1 MKAIYLIKY
10 GNSNQAFEIRDTPI
24 PDIEDNEVIIAVKSI
39 GLNFADVLARRGLYP
54 DAPKNPAVLGY
65 DVAGTIHSKGKDVTH
80 VDIGQ
85 RVAALTRFGGY
96 TEYAKTFAE
105 GVAAIPDNVSF
116 EEATALATQG
126 CTAYYCA
133 EESVQ
138 LHEGDHVLIHAAA
151 GGVGSLLV
159 QYAKYKG
166 CKVYGTASTKKQDFL
181 RELGVD
187 VPIDYTSQNF
197 DDIIS
202 RDLKDGQQLD
212 VIFDSIGGAVF
223 KKGMKILGQGGRM
236 VTYGAASQ
244 MDKGKKN
251 LIATLKVGLGFGIFS
266 PISLLMSSQA
276 IISVN
281 MLRIA
286 DHRKH
291 IFKHVFEQVMDL
303 TSKGVLKPKV
313 GKVFPADQF
322 AEAHE
327 YLEQR
332 KSLGKVVVN
341 W

>member
-1 MKAIYLIKY
+1 MKAIFLTKH
-10 GNSNQAFEIRDTPI
+10 GDSNKAFEIRDTEI
-24 PDIEDNEVIIAVKSI
+24 PSIDDDEIVIEVRSI

-65 DVAGTIHSKGKDVTH
+65 DVAGTVHSKGKDVTH
-80 VDIGQ
+80 VEVGD

-96 TEYAKTFAE
+96 AQFAKTFAE
-105 GVAAIPDNVSF
+105 GVAKLPESISF

-126 CTAYYCA
+126 CTAYFCA

-138 LHEGDHVLIHAAA
+138 LHAGDNVLVHAAA

-159 QYAKYKG
+159 QYAKHKG
-166 CKVYGTASTKKQDFL
+166 CKVYGTASTKKQGFL
-181 RELGVD
+181 KELGVD
-187 VPIDYTSQNF
+187 VPIDYTSQEF
-197 DDIIS
+197 DKIITN
-202 RDLKDGQQLD
+202 DLKEDQQLD
-212 VIFDSIGGAVF
+212 VIFDSIGGSVF

-244 MDKGKKN
+244 MDKGKKS

-266 PISLLMSSQA
+266 PIPLLMKSQS
-276 IISVN
+276 IVTVN

-286 DHRKH
+286 DHRKQV
-291 IFKHVFEQVMDL
+291 FKHVFDQVMDL
-303 TSKGVLKPKV
+303 ASNKVLKPRV
-313 GKVFPADQF
+313 GKVFSLDQF
-322 AEAHE
+322 AEAHD

>member
-1 MKAIYLIKY
+1 LKSIYLTKH
-10 GNSNQAFEIRDTPI
+10 GNSNQAFEIRETPM
-24 PDIEDNEVIIAVKSI
+24 PDIDDDEVIIEVKSI

-65 DVAGTIHSKGKDVTH
+65 DVAGLVHSKGKDVLH
-80 VDIGQ
+80 VEIGQ

-96 TEYAKTFAE
+96 TEYAKTFSE
-105 GVAAIPDNVSF
+105 GVTAIPGHISF

-138 LHEGDHVLIHAAA
+138 LHAGDNVLVHAAA

-159 QYAKYKG
+159 QYAKHKG
-166 CKVYGTASTKKQDFL
+166 CKVYGTASSKKQDFL

-187 VPIDYTSQNF
+187 VPIDYTTQNF
-197 DDIIS
+197 DQIITN
-202 RDLKDGQQLD
+202 DLAEGQQLD
-212 VIFDSIGGAVF
+212 VIFDSIGGSVF

-236 VTYGAASQ
+236 VTFGAASQ

-266 PISLLMSSQA
+266 PIPLLMKSQS
-276 IISVN
+276 IITVN

-286 DHRKH
+286 DHRKN
-291 IFKHVFEQVMDL
+291 IFKHVFEEVIDL
-303 TSKGVLKPKV
+303 AGKKVLTPRV
-313 GKVFPADQF
+313 GKVFTVDQF

>member
-1 MKAIYLIKY
+1 MKAIYLTKH
-10 GNSNQAFEIRDTPI
+10 GKSEDAFEVRETDMPT
-24 PDIEDNEVIIAVKSI
+24 IENDEVIIEVKSI

-54 DAPKNPAVLGY
+54 DAPKNPAILGY
-65 DVAGTIHSKGKDVTH
+65 DVAGVVFKKGKDVIH
-80 VDIGQ
+80 VEEGQ

-96 TEYAKTFAE
+96 AEYAKTFAE
-105 GVAAIPDNVSF
+105 GVTALPDNISF

-126 CTAYYCA
+126 CTAYFCA

-138 LHEGDHVLIHAAA
+138 LHSGDHVLVHAAA

-159 QYAKYKG
+159 QYAKHKD

-187 VPIDYTSQNF
+187 VPIDYTTQNF
-197 DDIIS
+197 DEIIS
-202 RDLKDGQQLD
+202 KDLNEGQQLD
-212 VIFDSIGGAVF
+212 VIFDSIGGSVF

-244 MDKGKKN
+244 MDKGKKS
-251 LIATLKVGLGFGIFS
+251 LVATLKVGLGFGIFS
-266 PISLLMSSQA
+266 PIPLLMKSQG
-276 IISVN
+276 IVTVN

-286 DHRKH
+286 DHRKQ

-303 TSKGVLKPKV
+303 SSKGVLQPKV
-313 GKVFPADQF
+313 GRVFPVDQF
-322 AEAHE
+322 ADAHE

>member
-1 MKAIYLIKY
+1 MRE
-10 GNSNQAFEIRDTPI
+10 SEIPTPDAEEI
-24 PDIEDNEVIIAVKSI
+24 VIAVKAI

-65 DVAGTIHSKGKDVTH
+65 DVAGVVHSIGEEVTH
-80 VDIGQ
+80 VKVGQ

-96 TEYAKTFAE
+96 SEYAITFAE
-105 GVAAIPDNVSF
+105 GVAAIPDNISF

-138 LHEGDHVLIHAAA
+138 LHEGDNVLVHAAA

-159 QYAKYKG
+159 QYAKHKG

-197 DDIIS
+197 DEIITK
-202 RDLKDGQQLD
+202 DLIEDQQLD
-212 VIFDSIGGAVF
+212 VIFDSIGGSVF
-223 KKGMKILGQGGRM
+223 KKGMKTLGQGGRM
-236 VTYGAASQ
+236 VSYGAASQ

-266 PISLLMSSQA
+266 PIPLLMNSQS
-276 IISVN
+276 IITVN
-281 MLRIA
+281 MLRVA

-291 IFKHVFEQVMDL
+291 IFKHVFDQVMDL
-303 TSKGVLKPKV
+303 ASQGVLKPKV
-313 GKVFPADQF
+313 GKVFPVDQF
-322 AEAHE
+322 ADAHA

>member
-1 MKAIYLIKY
+1 MKAIYLTKH
-10 GNSNQAFEIRDTPI
+10 GNADKAFEVRDTDI
-24 PDIEDNEVIIAVKSI
+24 PEIEADEIVIEVKSI

-54 DAPKNPAVLGY
+54 DAPKNPAILGY
-65 DVAGTIHSKGKDVTH
+65 DVAGIVHKKGEAVSH
-80 VDIGQ
+80 VSVGQ

-96 TEYAKTFAE
+96 AQYAKTFAE
-105 GVAAIPDNVSF
+105 GVAAIPDNISF

-126 CTAYYCA
+126 CTAYFCA

-138 LHEGDHVLIHAAA
+138 LHEGDNVLIHAAA

-159 QYAKYKG
+159 QYAKHKG
-166 CKVYGTASTKKQDFL
+166 CKVYGTASTKKQGFL
-181 RELGVD
+181 NELGVD

-197 DDIIS
+197 DEIIS
-202 RDLKDGQQLD
+202 NDLKEGQQLD
-212 VIFDSIGGAVF
+212 IIFDSIGGAVF

-266 PISLLMSSQA
+266 PIGLLMKSQS
-276 IISVN
+276 IVSVN

-291 IFKHVFEQVMDL
+291 IFKHVFNQVIDL
-303 TSKGVLKPKV
+303 SSQGILKPKI
-313 GKVFPADQF
+313 GKVFPVDQF

>member
-1 MKAIYLIKY
+1 MKSIYLIKH
-10 GNSNQAFEIRDTPI
+10 GDSKDAFDIRETEIPK
-24 PDIEDNEVIIAVKSI
+24 IEDDEVIIKVHAI

-65 DVAGTIHSKGKDVTH
+65 DVAGVIHSKGKAVSH
-80 VDIGQ
+80 VEIGQ

-105 GVAAIPDNVSF
+105 GVAVIPDNISF

-138 LHEGDHVLIHAAA
+138 LHAGDNVLVHAAA
-151 GGVGSLLV
+151 GGVGSILV
-159 QYAKYKG
+159 QYAKHKG
-166 CKVYGTASTKKQDFL
+166 CKVYGTASAKKQDFL

-197 DDIIS
+197 DEIIS
-202 RDLKDGQQLD
+202 KDLMEDQQLD
-212 VIFDSIGGAVF
+212 VIFDSIGGSVF
-223 KKGMKILGQGGRM
+223 KKGMKTLGQGGRM

-244 MDKGKKN
+244 MDKGKKS

-266 PISLLMSSQA
+266 PIALLMKSQS

-286 DHRKH
+286 DHRKQ

-303 TSKGVLKPKV
+303 SGQGILKPKV
-313 GKVFPADQF
+313 GKVFNVDEF
-322 AEAHE
+322 AEAHTF
-327 YLEQR
+327 LEQR
-332 KSLGKVVVN
+332 KSIGKVVVN